1 MKRNETR
8 RTTLSSATA
17 LVEAFAGAVAAHPER
32 VAVTDAERSWTYR
45 ELDET
50 AARLAAALRERSA
63 EPGRPVGV
71 LLDRSAWT
79 VAAALA
85 VVRTGSS
92 YVPLDP
98 ETPRARL
105 ELIVED
111 AEPAAVIT
119 SRSLAG
125 QVPDGVAAL
134 YVDDPLP
141 EPAAEEEPGVAIGR
155 DTRAYI
161 IFTSGTTGRPKGVQ
175 VSHGNVL
182 SLLAACEEGYD
193 FGPEDVWTLVH
204 SFAFDVS
211 VFEMW
216 GALLHGGRLVVV
228 PAKTAKDPAAFR
240 RLLRDEQ
247 VTVLSQT
254 PTAFQPLWA
263 EDIRHADLLPL
274 RWVVFGGEALHFS
287 DLRAWVG

>member
-1 MKRNETR
+1 MKKDRSELLR
-8 RTTLSSATA
+8 RRVALRGRPSAPQPLSATGTA
-17 LVEAFAGAVAAHPER
+17 RPDSLADRAGHLTEAFASAAARFPDR
-32 VAVTDAERSWTYR
+32 VAVQDEERSWTYHQ
-45 ELDET
+45 LD
-50 AARLAAALRERSA
+50 AKARQLAVALGAVASDPGQPVGILLERSA
-63 EPGRPVGV
+63 
-71 LLDRSAWT
+71 WM

-85 VVRTGSS
+85 VTRTGSS

-98 ETPRARL
+98 QTPRARL

-125 QVPDGVAAL
+125 QVPDGVPAVF
-134 YVDDPLP
+134 VDDPLP

-193 FGPEDVWTLVH
+193 FGPE
-204 SFAFDVS
+204 
-211 VFEMW
+211 
-216 GALLHGGRLVVV
+216 
-228 PAKTAKDPAAFR
+228 
-240 RLLRDEQ
+240 
-247 VTVLSQT
+247 
-254 PTAFQPLWA
+254 
-263 EDIRHADLLPL
+263 
-274 RWVVFGGEALHFS
+274 
-287 DLRAWVG
+287 